1 MVKYNM
7 ARVTIKFSSQF
18 RQQLSEKLMEL
29 GNIIAGALIFTPF
42 LSKNG
47 FSIIIFVLGITLT
60 TLCYCFS
67 YFISDFIKH

>member
-1 MVKYNM
+1 MIG
-7 ARVTIKFSSQF
+7 VTVKFSPEF
-18 RQQLSEKLMEL
+18 RKRLSEKLMEL

-42 LSKNG
+42 LSKNS
-47 FSIIIFVLGITLT
+47 FSIIIYVLGITLT